1 MEKIV
6 NNPGLQHLAEKV
18 FINLNVEDLK
28 MCARINQSCEQ
39 ILENPMF
46 WLRIFG
52 DILSKEDQNEW
63 IKIIQS
69 LEENSKKRKAII
81 PYLQGF
87 VSIKQ
92 KTKIKQEMKEFYM
105 KIIMLLLKSNWKT

>member
-18 FINLNVEDLK
+18 FFNLNVKDLK
-28 MCARINQSCEQ
+28 MCARINQSCQQ

-52 DILSKEDQNEW
+52 DILSKEDQNES

-81 PYLQGF
+81 PYLQWIE
-87 VSIKQ
+87 SIKQ
-92 KTKIKQEMKEFYM
+92 KIKIKQAMIE
-105 KIIMLLLKSNWKT
+105 I

>member
-1 MEKIV
+1 METIS
-6 NNPGLQHLAEKV
+6 NNPELQHLAEKV
-18 FINLNVEDLK
+18 FRNLNVEDLK

-52 DILSKEDQNEW
+52 DILSKEDQTVW

-69 LEENSKKRKAII
+69 LEENSMKRKAII
-81 PYLQGF
+81 PYLQWIE
-87 VSIKQ
+87 SIKQ
-92 KTKIKQEMKEFYM
+92 KIKIKQAMK
-105 KIIMLLLKSNWKT
+105 KI

>member
-1 MEKIV
+1 METIS

-18 FINLNVEDLK
+18 FRNLNVEDLK

-52 DILSKEDQNEW
+52 DILSEEDQNVW

-69 LEENSKKRKAII
+69 LEENSMKRKAII
-81 PYLQGF
+81 PYLQWIE
-87 VSIKQ
+87 SIKQ
-92 KTKIKQEMKEFYM
+92 KIKIKQAMKE
-105 KIIMLLLKSNWKT
+105 I

>member
-18 FINLNVEDLK
+18 FFNLNVEDLK
-28 MCARINQSCEQ
+28 MCAQINQSCEK

-46 WLRIFG
+46 WVRIFG
-52 DILSKEDQNEW
+52 DILSKEDQNKW

-69 LEENSKKRKAII
+69 LEENSNKRRAII
-81 PYLQGF
+81 PYLQW
-87 VSIKQ
+87 IETLKKKLKLKQ
-92 KTKIKQEMKEFYM
+92 PMKVFTFDSY
-105 KIIMLLLKSNWKT
+105 IACTVPH

>member
-1 MEKIV
+1 MEKIA
-6 NNPGLQHLAEKV
+6 NNSGLQHLTEKV
-18 FINLNVEDLK
+18 FFNLNVEDLK
-28 MCARINQSCEQ
+28 MCARINQSCQQ

-81 PYLQGF
+81 PYLQWIE
-87 VSIKQ
+87 SIKQ
-92 KTKIKQEMKEFYM
+92 KIKIKQAMKE
-105 KIIMLLLKSNWKT
+105 I

>member
-18 FINLNVEDLK
+18 FFNLNVEDLK

-52 DILSKEDQNEW
+52 DILSEEDQNVW

-69 LEENSKKRKAII
+69 LEENSMKRKAII
-81 PYLQGF
+81 PYLQWIE
-87 VSIKQ
+87 SIKQ
-92 KTKIKQEMKEFYM
+92 KIKIKQAMKE
-105 KIIMLLLKSNWKT
+105 I

>member
-18 FINLNVEDLK
+18 FFNLNVEDLK

-52 DILSKEDQNEW
+52 DILSKEDQKEW
-63 IKIIQS
+63 ITIIQS

-81 PYLQGF
+81 SYRQWID
-87 VSIKQ
+87 SIKQ
-92 KTKIKQEMKEFYM
+92 KIKIKQAMKE
-105 KIIMLLLKSNWKT
+105 I

>member
-18 FINLNVEDLK
+18 FFNLNVEDLK
-28 MCARINQSCEQ
+28 MCARINQSCQQ

-87 VSIKQ
+87 VSILVRYQSNKRQ
-92 KTKIKQEMKEFYM
+92 
-105 KIIMLLLKSNWKT
+105 KSNKK

>member
-18 FINLNVEDLK
+18 FFNLNVEDLK
-28 MCARINQSCEQ
+28 MCAQINQSCEK

-52 DILSKEDQNEW
+52 DILSKEDQNVW

-69 LEENSKKRKAII
+69 LEENSMKRKAII
-81 PYLQGF
+81 PYLQWIE
-87 VSIKQ
+87 SIKQ
-92 KTKIKQEMKEFYM
+92 KIKIKQAMIE
-105 KIIMLLLKSNWKT
+105 I

>member
-18 FINLNVEDLK
+18 FFNLNVEDLK
-28 MCARINQSCEQ
+28 MCVRINQSCEK

-46 WLRIFG
+46 WVRIFG

-81 PYLQGF
+81 PYLQWIE
-87 VSIKQ
+87 SIKQ
-92 KTKIKQEMKEFYM
+92 KIKIKQAMQE
-105 KIIMLLLKSNWKT
+105 I

>member
-18 FINLNVEDLK
+18 FFNLNVEDLK

-46 WLRIFG
+46 WLRKFG

-87 VSIKQ
+87 VSIIERYQSNKRQ
-92 KTKIKQEMKEFYM
+92 
-105 KIIMLLLKSNWKT
+105 KSNKK

>member
-18 FINLNVEDLK
+18 FFNLNVEDLK

-69 LEENSKKRKAII
+69 LEENSKERKAII
-81 PYLQGF
+81 PYLQWIE
-87 VSIKQ
+87 SIKQ
-92 KTKIKQEMKEFYM
+92 KIKIKQAMKE
-105 KIIMLLLKSNWKT
+105 I